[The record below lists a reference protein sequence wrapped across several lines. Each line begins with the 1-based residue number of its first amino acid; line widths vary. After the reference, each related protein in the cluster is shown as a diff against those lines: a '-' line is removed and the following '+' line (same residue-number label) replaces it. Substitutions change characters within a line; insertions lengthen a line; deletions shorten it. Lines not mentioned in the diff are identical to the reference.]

1 MSLPEDLF
9 VEIIPYLSVHPLLN
23 FRVVSKAA
31 VEYAKEYKGDAI
43 RIKSLKKWR
52 ACFPRATR
60 ANISGHEVCMND
72 MKYLD
77 NVQDLDLSFCCPYLE
92 TIQHFHFSTKWFHLP
107 GLKKLTLMGNNQ
119 MTDECL
125 AQFTELEDLSISHSN
140 QHITGSGFCEM
151 KLKRLNLV
159 SMRYITDEA
168 LMGLQL
174 EDLTIISNSRITDVG
189 IRQLTKLTKLYLSW
203 NLCIKCCGFEE
214 LPLKQLFVSDLYV
227 DHEVFRSLARVPKLV
242 FCQCHF
248 LDSAYCLWKNLTH
261 LNVYDSGFEEIDDL
275 AKLMELPHFVQL
287 TLTRCPPMTLSVQE
301 KMGAKLVTW
310 HRQK

>member
-60 ANISGHEVCMND
+60 ANISGHQVCMND

-77 NVQDLDLSFCCPYLE
+77 NVQDLDMSFCCPYVE
-92 TIQHFHFSTKWFHLP
+92 TIQRFKISIKWFYLP
-107 GLKKLTLMGNNQ
+107 GLKKLTLTGNNQ
-119 MTDECL
+119 MTDEWL
-125 AQFTELEDLSISHSN
+125 AQFTELEDLSITHSN
-140 QHITGSGFCEM
+140 QCITGSGFRAM
-151 KLKRLNLV
+151 KLKRLYLS
-159 SMRYITDEA
+159 SMRHITDEA

-189 IRQLTKLTKLYLSW
+189 IRQLTKLKKLYLSW
-203 NLCIKCCGFEE
+203 NIRIKCCGFED
-214 LPLKQLFVSDLYV
+214 LPLKQLFVTDLVV
-227 DHEVFRSLARVPKLV
+227 DHKVFRSLARVPKLV
-242 FCQCHF
+242 FYQCHF
-248 LDSAYCLWKNLTH
+248 MDSGYCLWKNLTH
-261 LNVYDSGFEEIDDL
+261 LNVYDSSFEEIDDL

-287 TLTRCPPMTLSVQE
+287 TLTRCTPVTVSVQE

-310 HRQK
+310 HHPK